1 MSPTS
6 DATGPAEIPMLIGGL
21 WRTAS
26 ETYEVHDTCRN
37 TISILRALVFGRVAG
52 RDAVETLDG

>member
-1 MSPTS
+1 
-6 DATGPAEIPMLIGGL
+6 MLIGGL
-21 WRTAS
+21 WRTTS

>member
-1 MSPTS
+1 
-6 DATGPAEIPMLIGGL
+6 MLIGGL

-26 ETYEVHDTCRN
+26 ETYEVRDTYRN
-37 TISILRALVFGRVAG
+37 TISILRALVFGHVAG